1 MNETEA
7 RKKVVALKG
16 FYGHL
21 LTYVLFIGAL
31 GVVNFM
37 TYLRGAPEIWVVFPG
52 ALWGAAVLL
61 HGVTVFVGFGR
72 GKKWEEEKVRQLM
85 GWSAT
90 QEELARLSERVE
102 TLLRIV
108 SGDDRKDLNAEFE
121 EIRNTLL
128 EAKRAINYYKA
139 PLDQPGEP
147 SLDKRAMIKAVEK
160 LEAVLTSRAF
170 QHFEETA
177 AAASD
182 RKNQIQRG

>member
-7 RKKVVALKG
+7 RKRVMALKA

-37 TYLRGAPEIWVVFPG
+37 TRLRGAPEIWVVFPG
-52 ALWGAAVLL
+52 VLWGAAVLL
-61 HGVTVFVGFGR
+61 HGASLYAGFGR

-108 SGDDRKDLNAEFE
+108 SGEDSKELGSELG

-170 QHFEETA
+170 QQFEETA
-177 AAASD
+177 ATATA
-182 RKNQIQRG
+182 KKTPIQRG

>member
-1 MNETEA
+1 MNEKEA
-7 RKKVVALKG
+7 RTRVMALKA
-16 FYGHL
+16 FYGHV

-31 GVVNFM
+31 GVVNYM
-37 TYLRGAPEIWVVFPG
+37 TFLRGAPEIWVVFPG
-52 ALWGAAVLL
+52 VLWGAAVLL
-61 HGVTVFVGFGR
+61 HGAGTYAAFG

-108 SGDDRKDLNAEFE
+108 SGDDRKDLGSEIGD
-121 EIRNTLL
+121 IRNTLL

-170 QHFEETA
+170 QRFEETA
-177 AAASD
+177 AAAAD
-182 RKNQIQRG
+182 KKTQIQRG